1 MCHQVGR
8 YAFGVQGGS
17 DMLSYEPRTEQ
28 RQHLNLSN
36 HAYET
41 ILNDIDAFGETGG
54 ISGMINRILTNYM
67 DESEAS
73 ISASVERKRTE
84 LIRRIMEVKQG
95 SGYIPDEDLPAPT
108 AAERKVI
115 DLLAASY
122 EKELKHRFIDNPAP
136 KEKTLK
142 IRLQNEIYDILGP
155 AVPLA
160 DEDYRSAGNYIKAI
174 IEDYASGSFYR
185 REEIYFRDI
194 YELIRSKLLIPAE
207 SRPLMTIRIKTASG
221 TLQDFRVKLY
231 SMSSDSD
238 SPYHYLLTLSKPA
251 ADAKADY
258 KPAVFRLS
266 RIIKLYDTPS
276 YGSGKITAKENKA
289 LASAVNQKGI
299 PYLLD
304 DIDEYKIRLTPAGV
318 KMYRSILHLR
328 PAADDSRTTTDGS
341 GAQTMYFLCTYR
353 QIENYF
359 FKFGKEAKIL
369 SPKEDAV
376 RFKEAYLAAYK
387 AY

>member
-1 MCHQVGR
+1 
-8 YAFGVQGGS
+8 
-17 DMLSYEPRTEQ
+17 MLSYEPRTEQ

-41 ILNDIDAFGETGG
+41 ILSDIDAFGETGG
-54 ISGMINRILTNYM
+54 ISGIINRILTNYM

-84 LIRRIMEVKQG
+84 LIRRIMEVKQA
-95 SGYIPDEDLPAPT
+95 SESRSVDDLPAPSP
-108 AAERKVI
+108 AEKKVI
-115 DLLAASY
+115 DLLASSY
-122 EKELKHRFIDNPAP
+122 EKELKQRFISNPAP

-142 IRLQNEIYDILGP
+142 IRLQNDIYDILGP
-155 AVPLA
+155 TIPLT

-174 IEDYASGSFYR
+174 IEDYASRSFYK

-194 YELIRSKLLIPAE
+194 FELIRSKLLIPSD
-207 SRPLMTIRIKTASG
+207 SRPLMTIRVKSTSG
-221 TLQDFRVKLY
+221 ILQDFRVKLY
-231 SMSSDSD
+231 TMSSDSD
-238 SPYHYLLTLSKPA
+238 SPYHYLLTMSKPVT
-251 ADAKADY
+251 DNKADY

-266 RIIKLYDTPS
+266 RIVKLYDTPS
-276 YGSGKITAKENKA
+276 YGSGKITAKENKNLIGA
-289 LASAVNQKGI
+289 IKQKGI

-304 DIDEYKIRLTPAGV
+304 DTDEYKISLTPKGV

-328 PAADDSRTTTDGS
+328 PVADDSRTTTDKSGS
-341 GAQTMYFLCTYR
+341 QTMYFICTYR

-369 SPKEDAV
+369 SPKDAAEM
-376 RFKEAYLAAYK
+376 FKNAYK
-387 AY
+387 SALETYS